1 MYDPNHDWTAGCM
14 PEASAGWYGYNWDY
28 WAWPAA
34 QQQQQVQQQ
43 QQQVQEQQVE
53 PQQVQH
59 QQPQPQQEQQQGE
72 KHTTSVADGLAHGAK
87 VLSDVQSIPKAEG
100 GAEAGSADNS
110 GLWSPS
116 YHGRLKTFSAKNGY
130 GFIACPTLREVY
142 ARDVYINKV
151 QLPEG
156 ASCGCLLK
164 FKVSRSAWGQPQ
176 AHDVSI
182 MEDEAADLEKAVKL
196 LRRDLLTFELM
207 ADCPESK
214 NVPSFRLVT
223 WNVLAASYVN
233 MKVFPDVDLAVFP
246 APRRRAQI
254 AAVLEH
260 LQGDIVCLQE
270 VDCSLE
276 ELGLVGFD
284 HVIAQRPRRCDACV
298 IAWRRDRF
306 ELGPAG
312 HCEVSFDDHPLP
324 ARLSASG
331 NSQHGN
337 VGILA
342 QLRFRGDGD
351 ACKEGNTIS
360 VATTHLCWE
369 PDKDDLRAW
378 QLQTFLE
385 VVRSIAGPHFVL
397 CGDLNAKPG
406 TTSHRYLCE
415 ESSGLASVYRDVEG
429 TGLTN
434 CNAAACHG
442 GYAAMIDYV
451 WYELASLS
459 VKQRLCL
466 PNLAALLRRR
476 GLSEDG
482 PAKPVAPTL
491 LSVEW
496 PSDHV
501 ALAVDLVLEGSKHKG
516 NSSWGARGRWRNG
529 ARGGKR

>member
-1 MYDPNHDWTAGCM
+1 
-14 PEASAGWYGYNWDY
+14 
-28 WAWPAA
+28 
-34 QQQQQVQQQ
+34 
-43 QQQVQEQQVE
+43 
-53 PQQVQH
+53 
-59 QQPQPQQEQQQGE
+59 
-72 KHTTSVADGLAHGAK
+72 
-87 VLSDVQSIPKAEG
+87 
-100 GAEAGSADNS
+100 
-110 GLWSPS
+110 
-116 YHGRLKTFSAKNGY
+116 
-130 GFIACPTLREVY
+130 
-142 ARDVYINKV
+142 V

-164 FKVSRSAWGQPQ
+164 FKVSPSAWGQPQ
-176 AHDVSI
+176 AHNVTI
-182 MEDEAADLEKAVKL
+182 VEDGVGDLEKAVEL
-196 LRRDLLTFELM
+196 LRRDLLTFEFM
-207 ADCPESK
+207 ADCLASK

-223 WNVLAASYVN
+223 WNVLAGPYAN
-233 MKVFPDVDLAVFP
+233 LKVFPDVDLAVFP

-254 AAVLEH
+254 SAALQH

-276 ELGLVGFD
+276 ELGLVEFD
-284 HVIAQRPRRCDACV
+284 HVLAKRPYGRCDACV

-312 HCEVSFDDHPLP
+312 HREVSFDDHPLP
-324 ARLSASG
+324 ARLSASK
-331 NSQHGN
+331 NSQTGN
-337 VGILA
+337 VGIVA
-342 QLRFRGDGD
+342 ELRFRGIGDGSQ
-351 ACKEGNTIS
+351 KGNTIS

-378 QLQTFLE
+378 QLQTFLG
-385 VVRSIAGPHFVL
+385 VVRDIAGPRFVL
-397 CGDLNAKPG
+397 CGDLNARPE
-406 TTSHRYLCE
+406 TITHRFLCE

-429 TGLTN
+429 TGVTN
-434 CNAAACHG
+434 CNAAEGHG

-451 WYELASLS
+451 WYEFASLS

-466 PNLAALLRRR
+466 PNLAALLRKR

-482 PAKPVAPTL
+482 PAKPTAPTL

-516 NSSWGARGRWRNG
+516 WNSSWSARGWWWNG